1 LRPPG
6 DATLWLA
13 SSATAIA
20 LHVGLAAGLI
30 ASAAAPAPTPP
41 ETRISVMA
49 MPSGAVAPK
58 PAERALP
65 SAVATSLR
73 PERADAER
81 LEAIAPQRQ
90 EARQRS
96 ERLATTTHDPQSP
109 AIPTP
114 TMARRAEAEPAS
126 QAATGGTT
134 LGARQETP
142 QATSPVAPEPAATAG
157 ALRVEPTAPAN
168 SSPGIVRSA
177 PAGSMPLPSV
187 TEGRAVAS
195 PAAPA
200 RVAAAPPAAAPRTE
214 PSLAS
219 GPPATAARPVQP
231 TQRVPAASGAPRG
244 DQLALAPVR
253 PAPPIAEDR
262 PERYPDVLDFLRRYP
277 AGSCFVVLPSA
288 RPGGLVG
295 LDGFARDAGTLA
307 GFMDSFQRVTA
318 VEASARLDAV
328 SSAQCR
334 ALSFART
341 LPAYPGFSL
350 YFDMP
355 VRELRSG
362 ERLAGTI
369 RNVDGR
375 PLHLLLVDDEGKVQS
390 VDGFVEATGAEA
402 RFGAHMTLTGGP
414 VATRQLLLALAGEE
428 PLETVAQF
436 NGAPADLF
444 FAELAEEIARR
455 GLSPDIAIAAFSVR

>member
-1 LRPPG
+1 
-6 DATLWLA
+6 
-13 SSATAIA
+13 
-20 LHVGLAAGLI
+20 
-30 ASAAAPAPTPP
+30 
-41 ETRISVMA
+41 
-49 MPSGAVAPK
+49 
-58 PAERALP
+58 
-65 SAVATSLR
+65 
-73 PERADAER
+73 
-81 LEAIAPQRQ
+81 
-90 EARQRS
+90 
-96 ERLATTTHDPQSP
+96 
-109 AIPTP
+109 
-114 TMARRAEAEPAS
+114 
-126 QAATGGTT
+126 
-134 LGARQETP
+134 
-142 QATSPVAPEPAATAG
+142 
-157 ALRVEPTAPAN
+157 
-168 SSPGIVRSA
+168 
-177 PAGSMPLPSV
+177 
-187 TEGRAVAS
+187 
-195 PAAPA
+195 
-200 RVAAAPPAAAPRTE
+200 
-214 PSLAS
+214 
-219 GPPATAARPVQP
+219 VQP
-231 TQRVPAASGAPRG
+231 NQRTPAASGARRG

-390 VDGFVEATGAEA
+390 VDGFVEASGAEA